1 MQILIKELRE
11 KILNI
16 LSNTNKEYANIIA
29 DNLLYAEMS
38 GNNTQGILK
47 LSGTNPL
54 QNIIPLSDIKVIK
67 ETKVSLLIDAGK
79 NPAMVAS
86 YRAMELAIKKAKEM
100 GISIVGVKHIF
111 SSNGAQAY
119 YVEKIANEGLIG
131 IMVSRCPGSVAVFNS
146 IDPLFGT
153 NPIGFAFPTNEE
165 PIVFD
170 AATSA
175 ITFYGLIMANARGE
189 KLPEN
194 IAIDKDGNLTTDPEL
209 VIKDGAILPFGSS
222 HKAAGLSMLVELLA
236 GPLIGGAFIDYKTF
250 DQEWGS
256 TIIAIDPTIFGDLQE
271 FKNNCSNFVSIIK
284 NSRTKEGESIRF
296 PNETARNKFNE
307 AKKSGYVEIDE
318 VIFDKIFTR
327 L

>member
-1 MQILIKELRE
+1 MKITVSDLRS
-11 KILNI
+11 KILNL
-16 LSNTNKEYANIIA
+16 LSNVNKEDADIIA
-29 DNLLYAEMS
+29 DYLLYAEMS
-38 GNNTQGILK
+38 GNKTQGIIK

-54 QNIIPLSDIKVIK
+54 QDIIPSYGVKIIR
-67 ETKVSLLIDAGK
+67 ETKVSGLLDAGK
-79 NPAMVAS
+79 NAAIVAS
-86 YRAMELAIKKAKEM
+86 YKGADMAIKKAKEM
-100 GISIVGVKHIF
+100 GISIIGVKNIF

-131 IMVSRCPGSVAVFNS
+131 IMVSRSPGSVAVFNS

-175 ITFYGLIMANARGE
+175 ITFYGLIVANARGE

-194 IAIDKDGNLTTDPEL
+194 IAIDKDGNFTTDPGT
-209 VIKDGAILPFGSS
+209 VIKDGAIMPFGNSY
-222 HKAAGLSMLVELLA
+222 KAAGFSMLVELLA
-236 GPLIGGAFIDYKTF
+236 GPLIGGAFLDYKTF
-250 DQEWGS
+250 DQEWGT

-284 NSRTKEGESIRF
+284 SSRTKDGESIRF
-296 PNETARNKFNE
+296 PNETARNKFYE
-307 AKKSGYVEIDE
+307 AQTHGFVEIDE
-318 VIFDKIFTR
+318 VIFNKIFK
-327 L
+327 